1 MSNQVIKI
9 NFGSKEI
16 NVQAPSDFEE
26 FKSLCQSEFSL
37 DDLSNFIVQYKDDD
51 GDDVNVDNES
61 DYDQALNY
69 MNDSKTSIDFTIK
82 EKLNKS
88 RTYTEINNDE
98 VDPMR
103 SAAIFQ
109 KIPNLQKKKDE
120 SDDEDDDEEKKKEK
134 MESEMKKYKMELEE
148 QLKKEYNKKLE
159 DTKREMEEKSKK
171 IEDLWKEK
179 EIEDLNRKEDEQKK
193 IEEEKKKI
201 EEEKLKLAEQLKE
214 IERKKIEEEER
225 KKKEKE
231 EEEER
236 KKKEEEERIQK
247 EKEEEEERKR
257 KEEEERIQKE
267 KEEEEERKR
276 KEEEERKKKEE
287 EDELARQ
294 KQIVLDAIEE
304 EKKNEKKQLLKPSNN
319 NEFNYQEASNQMIN
333 QIFDKF
339 NNEEVKDE
347 EEDLKMSNQIMI
359 QKKEELL
366 EKLKHAPEDF
376 NVEFYTGQL
385 NNLIEQLNN
394 NYYLNNISEK
404 EINTFDINQITEDF
418 LLKGYEPK
426 ILISYPKEEGK
437 DTITG
442 LCKFSYENE
451 FGRSKI
457 IINHISSINRDEHEN
472 DWIDQIE
479 LIIKYIIQ
487 NLNFNELLLVLTYSK
502 NENEEPVI
510 DQDIKELFEKKLKFK
525 WSNIENLKDLKRTQ
539 TLQYMKQEEPLNIQD
554 QFISI
559 DTLSIIT
566 LTEYQ
571 HYQEVNIEQ
580 FINIFTIYALLA
592 EKTAK
597 NNIKIEKKNENGIL
611 LESSKINQYLK
622 NIIHYYF
629 DINDKNQ
636 INEILNDKVD
646 FNLDSIIYNNEPC
659 DLVTM
664 KLNPQ
669 LQSRITIK
677 YKNYYYNR
685 IETEIGVLR
694 EPKTNG
700 KFYFIPTNDHSLSIM
715 ICELN
720 SELKNEFL
728 YKNKNIYEYF
738 YSFYSQF
745 IQDQETKN
753 VIYIP
758 SFNLEGNIFSNGLPI
773 IEKTININDNNDTP
787 MLFDTVDE
795 LFKVNMNVDPDLKNS
810 FTTSPNSDDI
820 IITDAF
826 LFGICNLN
834 ILTNNNIP
842 LIQLFIVTKDYW
854 KKI

>member
-1 MSNQVIKI
+1 MTKIKELSEEERI
-9 NFGSKEI
+9 ALKNMGK
-16 NVQAPSDFEE
+16 VE
-26 FKSLCQSEFSL
+26 FKNWEQKRNFS
-37 DDLSNFIVQYKDDD
+37 D
-51 GDDVNVDNES
+51 
-61 DYDQALNY
+61 
-69 MNDSKTSIDFTIK
+69 DSKK
-82 EKLNKS
+82 YLENLLK
-88 RTYTEINNDE
+88 NNRNLSYENFFNCTMLSDNNI
-98 VDPMR
+98 
-103 SAAIFQ
+103 A
-109 KIPNLQKKKDE
+109 KISNN
-120 SDDEDDDEEKKKEK
+120 
-134 MESEMKKYKMELEE
+134 KYKKNEDNLE
-148 QLKKEYNKKLE
+148 N
-159 DTKREMEEKSKK
+159 
-171 IEDLWKEK
+171 
-179 EIEDLNRKEDEQKK
+179 
-193 IEEEKKKI
+193 EEEKKRK
-201 EEEKLKLAEQLKE
+201 EFEKLKAQKEKAKLIEQEE
-214 IERKKIEEEER
+214 IERLKSENNKRKKNNNLNEIMKKEEEER
-225 KKKEKE
+225 KKRQIDELERLKKQKQQIEKFKKEQMEELKREEDERLKRENDEKIRKEELMKKMKDDEEKFKRQKEEEKRLKKEKE
-231 EEEER
+231 EEEKLKRLKEEEEKLR
-236 KKKEEEERIQK
+236 KEKEFEEKLKKEEEEK
-247 EKEEEEERKR
+247 LRKK

-339 NNEEVKDE
+339 NNEEVKDN
-347 EEDLKMSNQIMI
+347 EDLKMSNQIMI

-442 LCKFSYENE
+442 LCKFSYENN
-451 FGRSKI
+451 FGRCKVI
-457 IINHISSINRDEHEN
+457 IDHISTINREEHEN
-472 DWIDQIE
+472 DWLDQIE
-479 LIIKYIIQ
+479 VIINFMIN
-487 NLNFNELLLVLTYSK
+487 NLVFNDLSLELTYSK
-502 NENEEPVI
+502 NENEEPII

-758 SFNLEGNIFSNGLPI
+758 SFNLEGNVFSNGLSI
-773 IEKTININDNNDTP
+773 IENSININDNNNTSL
-787 MLFDTVDE
+787 LFDTVDE
-795 LFKVNMNVDPDLKNS
+795 VFKVNMNNDPDLNNNFS
-810 FTTSPNSDDI
+810 TTPNYLNGDI
-820 IITDAF
+820 IINDAF
-826 LFGICNLN
+826 LFGICNVN

-842 LIQLFIVTKDYW
+842 LIQLFVITKDYW
-854 KKI
+854 IKV